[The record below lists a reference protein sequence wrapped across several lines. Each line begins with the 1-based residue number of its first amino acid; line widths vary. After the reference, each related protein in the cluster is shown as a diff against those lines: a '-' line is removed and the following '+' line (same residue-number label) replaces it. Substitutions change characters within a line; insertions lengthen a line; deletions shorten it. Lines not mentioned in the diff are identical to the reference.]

1 MTGTALRVVSAVG
14 ASLKTFGH
22 PPKARFATGIRN
34 IRP

>member
-1 MTGTALRVVSAVG
+1 MTGTALRGVSAVG

-22 PPKARFATGIRN
+22 PKARFATGIRD